1 MLVAVYLIYVNMQ
14 PTIRLIFSAVGLAL
28 SVAVLAFLIIMEE
41 PNIRVLIMLL
51 ALGMASQGMTLLDQ
65 VGEKQE
71 KKDEQEN

>member
-1 MLVAVYLIYVNMQ
+1 MQ

-28 SVAVLAFLIIMEE
+28 SVAVLALLIILDE
-41 PNIRVLIMLL
+41 PNMRVLIMLL

-71 KKDEQEN
+71 KANDSDTRNE